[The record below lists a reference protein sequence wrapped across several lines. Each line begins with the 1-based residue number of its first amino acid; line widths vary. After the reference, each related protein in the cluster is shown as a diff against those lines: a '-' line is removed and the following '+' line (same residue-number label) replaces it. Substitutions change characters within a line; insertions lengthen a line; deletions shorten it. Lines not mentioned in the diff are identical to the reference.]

1 VRRAHCAK
9 GAFQELKKLLHPM
22 AQLQIGQLKLA
33 GQMAHVLAG
42 GSEQIHT
49 ASSQLFGLGVR
60 EVAAIAHDDAIFHP
74 ACERIEQLAIID
86 RGRGEIER
94 TKAPR
99 FVTLH
104 VELQALPPA
113 HAILRLARPV
123 AKGAMLSGPRD
134 MADGNGGPVL
144 QDHGIAALGV
154 AITMQDQREQGTE
167 FDTVPIGHVD
177 KFTVGSQ
184 RRELLSM
191 IPPHVKI
198 HLGFVLESAPRTPD
212 SDHQHFRRTQHGS
225 PPTGLRGSCLAR
237 NWGCSTLISSSM
249 ATDSL
254 SRVSGGL
261 ILDEHWDLQ
270 ALSRSCTT
278 AHTLSARCSAI
289 FAGIRVTSD
298 APTCCQELSKL

>member
-1 VRRAHCAK
+1 MGRAHSTK
-9 GAFQELKKLLHPM
+9 GPFPECKQLLHAM
-22 AQLQIGQLKLA
+22 AQLQTGELKLT
-33 GQMAHVLAG
+33 GHFAHSLTCCCQQVD
-42 GSEQIHT
+42 
-49 ASSQLFGLGVR
+49 ASLSQLPCWGLG
-60 EVAAIAHDDAIFHP
+60 EIAPIAHDDAIFEP
-74 ACERIEQLAIID
+74 AGEGIEQVAIID

-123 AKGAMLSGPRD
+123 AKSAMLSGPRD